1 MEQEQKPFSWSAMST
16 DQLIAP
22 GIFPAASS
30 HSLAADTYGNS
41 SPNEPESNASAPSV
55 EASFVILELDH
66 SCSVRRDDDYVG
78 IVTKDRAAS
87 FYVFDDYDEPDSLS
101 KKEASQIDQE
111 FNEAQRAITSF
122 VERLGFIRLPDNIRL
137 QGVLSTKRYDLFLG
151 ICPQAGVADEEWIF
165 GDGEF
170 GFDPP
175 HKSDLI
181 RDFHTNLCVSTN
193 DPLDPLPTLDQV
205 YEAIKQ
211 TGLRRKLYP
220 AEDETLADWIQ
231 RVGIP
236 ASEVKRQAALFERVG
251 YDIELY
257 DLADK
262 PKDEEIQFVV
272 PGLIPRGMVGLL
284 IGGHQIGKSTLLDE
298 LCAKLECNLPGV
310 MPEFLG
316 IPLTGG
322 MTTVFL
328 SGEDPISIFS
338 QRRSTLAKTWGEGSG
353 LVIDATTRSFSEL
366 LALIRR
372 IPKIDLIVLD
382 PARRFIVGDEDSSS
396 NVSAF
401 FQELVA
407 LAQEKNCAIMVV
419 QHGKKGHQPRSLKEI
434 SPRGSGVFLDRPRF
448 VLGMFQNA
456 DGSIGIG
463 LLKHNIPTGVPMW
476 ELGKARYFTRDPDT
490 LSLEPIGAAPAASHR
505 AAPAVVQDDAT
516 LEAVWDAVARL
527 NTQGETVQ
535 QTGKRELFQLNLPH
549 LAGLSRA
556 TLRAATTKLVEIGR
570 LEHGPTGLIA
580 KHTNL
585 Q

>member
-1 MEQEQKPFSWSAMST
+1 M
-16 DQLIAP
+16 
-22 GIFPAASS
+22 
-30 HSLAADTYGNS
+30 
-41 SPNEPESNASAPSV
+41 
-55 EASFVILELDH
+55 
-66 SCSVRRDDDYVG
+66 
-78 IVTKDRAAS
+78 
-87 FYVFDDYDEPDSLS
+87 
-101 KKEASQIDQE
+101 
-111 FNEAQRAITSF
+111 
-122 VERLGFIRLPDNIRL
+122 
-137 QGVLSTKRYDLFLG
+137 
-151 ICPQAGVADEEWIF
+151 
-165 GDGEF
+165 
-170 GFDPP
+170 
-175 HKSDLI
+175 
-181 RDFHTNLCVSTN
+181 
-193 DPLDPLPTLDQV
+193 
-205 YEAIKQ
+205 
-211 TGLRRKLYP
+211 
-220 AEDETLADWIQ
+220 
-231 RVGIP
+231 
-236 ASEVKRQAALFERVG
+236 
-251 YDIELY
+251 
-257 DLADK
+257 
-262 PKDEEIQFVV
+262 
-272 PGLIPRGMVGLL
+272 
-284 IGGHQIGKSTLLDE
+284 
-298 LCAKLECNLPGV
+298 
-310 MPEFLG
+310 
-316 IPLTGG
+316 
-322 MTTVFL
+322 
-328 SGEDPISIFS
+328 
-338 QRRSTLAKTWGEGSG
+338 
-353 LVIDATTRSFSEL
+353 IDATTRSFSEL

-490 LSLEPIGAAPAASHR
+490 LSLEPIGVAPAASHR

-580 KHTNL
+580 KPTAL